1 MIVHIAPIGES
12 TGHVLEW
19 IREVTPVTKIYLIH
33 SKKSKET
40 NFPKKAKELEKDI
53 HKIRP
58 SAEVIM
64 KVIGNSFNI
73 DDTYD
78 AINEI
83 INVERVENK
92 IENYEI
98 AINVSGG
105 TNVMAAAAILAA
117 TMKCT
122 KAYYVLDER
131 KNPGQDNYVVE
142 LPIPLINTGKMN
154 KTQQEV
160 LRLISEGTF
169 ERIDIIEMISPV
181 LLDDEWKPKGKTRSE
196 NRPLYDLCTCGH
208 WEEKH
213 PKKSTHRK
221 RAIRECEEPKCTC
234 KKFEVKITGA
244 ITKKK
249 LLEKMGLDKSVPYN
263 VYDENKK
270 PIGQRKI
277 QKGATKIHAIATKL
291 ESKGYITI
299 SKKIPTLEKISLGGD
314 RFEFK
319 KGNTSGVLYKIT
331 TAGRR
336 QAKDMMM
343 ASWHLKKQAKT

>member
-40 NFPKKAKELEKDI
+40 DFPKKARELEKDI

-83 INVERVENK
+83 INEEREEND

-105 TNVMAAAAILAA
+105 TTVMAAAAILAA

-154 KTQQEV
+154 ETQQEV

-181 LLDDEWKPKGKTRSE
+181 LLDDKWKPKGKTISE
-196 NRPLYDLCTCGH
+196 KRPQYDLCTCGH

-213 PKKSTHRK
+213 PKKSTHRI
-221 RAIRECEEPKCTC
+221 RAIRECEEPKCRC
-234 KKFEVKITGA
+234 KKFEVKITGT

-263 VYDENKK
+263 IYDKDKN

>member
-1 MIVHIAPIGES
+1 MVVHIAPIGES

-40 NFPKKAKELEKDI
+40 NFPKKARELEKDI

-64 KVIGNSFNI
+64 KVIENSFNI

-78 AINEI
+78 TINEI

-154 KTQQEV
+154 ETQQEV

-169 ERIDIIEMISPV
+169 ERIDIIEKISPV
-181 LLDDEWKPKGKTRSE
+181 SFDDKWKPKGKTISE
-196 NRPLYDLCTCGH
+196 KRQYDFCTCGH

-221 RAIRECEEPKCTC
+221 KAIRECEESKCTC
-234 KKFEVKITGA
+234 KKFEVKITGT

-299 SKKIPTLEKISLGGD
+299 SKKIPTLKKRSLGGD

>member
-1 MIVHIAPIGES
+1 MIVKRQEGKNKN
-12 TGHVLEW
+12 L
-19 IREVTPVTKIYLIH
+19 
-33 SKKSKET
+33 KE
-40 NFPKKAKELEKDI
+40 
-53 HKIRP
+53 
-58 SAEVIM
+58 
-64 KVIGNSFNI
+64 
-73 DDTYD
+73 
-78 AINEI
+78 
-83 INVERVENK
+83 
-92 IENYEI
+92 
-98 AINVSGG
+98 
-105 TNVMAAAAILAA
+105 
-117 TMKCT
+117 
-122 KAYYVLDER
+122 
-131 KNPGQDNYVVE
+131 YVVP
-142 LPIPLINTGKMN
+142 LPIPSMNIGKMN
-154 KTQQEV
+154 ETQQKV

-169 ERIDIIEMISPV
+169 ERIDIIEKISPV
-181 LLDDEWKPKGKTRSE
+181 SLDDKWKSKGKTISE
-196 NRPLYDLCTCGH
+196 KRQYDFCTCGH

-221 RAIRECEEPKCTC
+221 KAIRECEESKCTC
-234 KKFEVKITGA
+234 KKFEVKITGT

-299 SKKIPTLEKISLGGD
+299 SKKIPTLKKRSLGGD

>member
-1 MIVHIAPIGES
+1 MVVHIAPIGES

-40 NFPKKAKELEKDI
+40 DFPKKARELEKDI

-64 KVIGNSFNI
+64 KVIENSFNI

-154 KTQQEV
+154 ETQQEV

-169 ERIDIIEMISPV
+169 ERIDIIEKISPV
-181 LLDDEWKPKGKTRSE
+181 SLDDKWKPKGKTISE
-196 NRPLYDLCTCGH
+196 KRQYDFCTCGH

-213 PKKSTHRK
+213 PKKSTHRI
-221 RAIRECEEPKCTC
+221 RAIRECEEPKCRC
-234 KKFEVKITGA
+234 KKFEVKITGT

>member
-1 MIVHIAPIGES
+1 MVVHIAPIGES

-40 NFPKKAKELEKDI
+40 NFPKKARELEKDI

-64 KVIGNSFNI
+64 KVIENSFNI

-83 INVERVENK
+83 INEEREENN

-142 LPIPLINTGKMN
+142 LPIPLINTGRMN
-154 KTQQEV
+154 KTQHDV
-160 LRLISEGTF
+160 LRLIAEGTF
-169 ERIDIIEMISPV
+169 ERIDIEKISPV
-181 LLDDEWKPKGKTRSE
+181 SFDDELKHKGKTMIRKMQHGF
-196 NRPLYDLCTCGH
+196 CTCGH

-249 LLEKMGLDKSVPYN
+249 LLEKLGLDKSVPYN
-263 VYDENKK
+263 IFDKSKK
-270 PIGQRKI
+270 NIIGQRKI

-299 SKKIPTLEKISLGGD
+299 SKKIPTLKKRSLGGD

>member
-1 MIVHIAPIGES
+1 MVVHIAPIGES

-40 NFPKKAKELEKDI
+40 NFPKKARELEKDI

-83 INVERVENK
+83 INEEREENN

-142 LPIPLINTGKMN
+142 LPIPLINTGRMN
-154 KTQQEV
+154 ETQQKV
-160 LRLISEGTF
+160 LRLIAEGTF
-169 ERIDIIEMISPV
+169 ERIDIEKISPV
-181 LLDDEWKPKGKTRSE
+181 SFDDELKPKGKTMTQKTQH
-196 NRPLYDLCTCGH
+196 NFCTCGH

-213 PKKSTHRK
+213 PKKSTHRI
-221 RAIRECEEPKCTC
+221 RAIRECEEPKCRC
-234 KKFEVKITGA
+234 KKFEVKITGT

-249 LLEKMGLDKSVPYN
+249 LLEKMGLDELVLYK
-263 VYDENKK
+263 
-270 PIGQRKI
+270 GQRKI
-277 QKGATKIHAIATKL
+277 QKGATKIYAIAKEL
-291 ESKGYITI
+291 ERKGYITI
-299 SKKIPTLEKISLGGD
+299 DKEIPTLEKISLGDD
-314 RFEFK
+314 RSEFK
-319 KGNTSGVLYKIT
+319 KGTTSGVLYKIT
-331 TAGRR
+331 PAGRT
-336 QAKDMMM
+336 QAKDTMM
-343 ASWHLKKQAKT
+343 ASWREVKKQAKT

>member
-1 MIVHIAPIGES
+1 MVVHIAPIGES

-40 NFPKKAKELEKDI
+40 NFPKKARELEKDI

-64 KVIGNSFNI
+64 KVIENSFNI

-142 LPIPLINTGKMN
+142 LPIPLINTGRMN
-154 KTQQEV
+154 ETQQKV
-160 LRLISEGTF
+160 LRLIAEGTF
-169 ERIDIIEMISPV
+169 ERRDIEAKWTVSF
-181 LLDDEWKPKGKTRSE
+181 DDELKHKGKKMIRKIRE
-196 NRPLYDLCTCGH
+196 HDFCTCGH
-208 WEEKH
+208 LEERH
-213 PKKSTHRK
+213 PKKSTHRI
-221 RAIRECEEPKCTC
+221 RAIRECEEPK
-234 KKFEVKITGA
+234 
-244 ITKKK
+244 
-249 LLEKMGLDKSVPYN
+249 
-263 VYDENKK
+263 
-270 PIGQRKI
+270 
-277 QKGATKIHAIATKL
+277 
-291 ESKGYITI
+291 
-299 SKKIPTLEKISLGGD
+299 
-314 RFEFK
+314 
-319 KGNTSGVLYKIT
+319 
-331 TAGRR
+331 
-336 QAKDMMM
+336 
-343 ASWHLKKQAKT
+343 

>member
-1 MIVHIAPIGES
+1 MVVHIAPIGES

-40 NFPKKAKELEKDI
+40 DFPKKARELEKDI

-64 KVIGNSFNI
+64 KVIENSFNI

-83 INVERVENK
+83 INEEREENN

-142 LPIPLINTGKMN
+142 LPIPLINTGRMN
-154 KTQQEV
+154 KTQHDV
-160 LRLISEGTF
+160 LRLIAEGTF
-169 ERIDIIEMISPV
+169 ERTDIDKTSPV
-181 LLDDEWKPKGKTRSE
+181 SFDDELKPRRRMGIQH
-196 NRPLYDLCTCGH
+196 DFCTCGH

-213 PKKSTHRK
+213 PKKSTHRI
-221 RAIRECEEPKCTC
+221 RAIRECEELKCTC

-244 ITKKK
+244 ITKQK
-249 LLEKMGLDKSVPYN
+249 LLEKMGLDKLVLY
-263 VYDENKK
+263 K
-270 PIGQRKI
+270 GQRKI
-277 QKGATKIHAIATKL
+277 QKGATKIYAIAKEL
-291 ESKGYITI
+291 ERKGYITI
-299 SKKIPTLEKISLGGD
+299 DKEIPTLEKISLGDD
-314 RFEFK
+314 RSEFK
-319 KGNTSGVLYKIT
+319 KGTTSGVLYKIT
-331 TAGRR
+331 PAGRTK
-336 QAKDMMM
+336 AKDTMM
-343 ASWHLKKQAKT
+343 ASWREVKKQAKT

>member
-1 MIVHIAPIGES
+1 MVIHIAPIGES

-40 NFPKKAKELEKDI
+40 DFPKKARELEKDI

-83 INVERVENK
+83 INEEQEENN

-154 KTQQEV
+154 ETQQEV

-169 ERIDIIEMISPV
+169 ERIDIIEKISPV
-181 LLDDEWKPKGKTRSE
+181 SLDDKWKPKGKTISKKRQ
-196 NRPLYDLCTCGH
+196 YDFCTCGH

-249 LLEKMGLDKSVPYN
+249 LLEKLGLDKSVPYKIL
-263 VYDENKK
+263 NKK
-270 PIGQRKI
+270 KKIIGQRKM
-277 QKGATKIHAIATKL
+277 QKGATRISAIAKEL
-291 ESKGYITI
+291 VRKGYIT
-299 SKKIPTLEKISLGGD
+299 KIKEIETFEKISSVGG
-314 RFEFK
+314 RSEFK
-319 KGNTSGVLYKIT
+319 KDTTSGVLYKIT
-331 TAGRR
+331 PAGRR
-336 QAKDMMM
+336 QAKDTIM
-343 ASWHLKKQAKT
+343 QKT

>member
-40 NFPKKAKELEKDI
+40 NFPKKARELEKDI

-58 SAEVIM
+58 SAKVIM
-64 KVIGNSFNI
+64 KVIENSFNI

-83 INVERVENK
+83 INEEREENN

-154 KTQQEV
+154 ETQQEV

-169 ERIDIIEMISPV
+169 ERIDIIEKISPV
-181 LLDDEWKPKGKTRSE
+181 SLDDKWKPKGKTISE
-196 NRPLYDLCTCGH
+196 KRQYDFCTCGH

-213 PKKSTHRK
+213 PKKSTHRI
-221 RAIRECEEPKCTC
+221 RAIRECEEPKCRC
-234 KKFEVKITGA
+234 KKFEVKITGT

-299 SKKIPTLEKISLGGD
+299 SKKIPTLKKRSLGGD

>member
-1 MIVHIAPIGES
+1 
-12 TGHVLEW
+12 
-19 IREVTPVTKIYLIH
+19 
-33 SKKSKET
+33 
-40 NFPKKAKELEKDI
+40 
-53 HKIRP
+53 
-58 SAEVIM
+58 M
-64 KVIGNSFNI
+64 KVIENSFNI

-83 INVERVENK
+83 INEEREENN

-154 KTQQEV
+154 ETQQEV

-169 ERIDIIEMISPV
+169 ERIDIEKISPV
-181 LLDDEWKPKGKTRSE
+181 SFDDELKPKGKTMTQKTQH
-196 NRPLYDLCTCGH
+196 NFCTCGH

-213 PKKSTHRK
+213 PKKSTHRI
-221 RAIRECEEPKCTC
+221 RAIRECEEPKCRC
-234 KKFEVKITGA
+234 KKFEVKITGT

-277 QKGATKIHAIATKL
+277 QKGASKIQTRL
-291 ESKGYITI
+291 PLYSC
-299 SKKIPTLEKISLGGD
+299 KI
-314 RFEFK
+314 
-319 KGNTSGVLYKIT
+319 
-331 TAGRR
+331 
-336 QAKDMMM
+336 
-343 ASWHLKKQAKT
+343 

>member
-1 MIVHIAPIGES
+1 MVIHIAPIGES

-40 NFPKKAKELEKDI
+40 NFPKKARELEKDI

-58 SAEVIM
+58 SAKVIM
-64 KVIGNSFNI
+64 KVIENSFNI

-142 LPIPLINTGKMN
+142 LPIPLINTGRMN
-154 KTQQEV
+154 KTQHDV
-160 LRLISEGTF
+160 LRLIAEGTF
-169 ERIDIIEMISPV
+169 ERIDIEKISPV
-181 LLDDEWKPKGKTRSE
+181 SFDDELKPKGKTMTQKTQ
-196 NRPLYDLCTCGH
+196 YDFCTCGH

-213 PKKSTHRK
+213 PKKSTHRI
-221 RAIRECEEPKCTC
+221 RAIRECEEPKCRC

-249 LLEKMGLDKSVPYN
+249 LLEKMGLDELVLYK
-263 VYDENKK
+263 
-270 PIGQRKI
+270 GQRKI
-277 QKGATKIHAIATKL
+277 QKGATKIYAIAKEL
-291 ESKGYITI
+291 ERKGYITI
-299 SKKIPTLEKISLGGD
+299 DKEIPTLEKISLGDD
-314 RFEFK
+314 RSEFK
-319 KGNTSGVLYKIT
+319 KGTTSGVLYKIT
-331 TAGRR
+331 PAGRT
-336 QAKDMMM
+336 QAKDTMM
-343 ASWHLKKQAKT
+343 ASWREVKKQAKT

>member
-1 MIVHIAPIGES
+1 MVVHIAPIGES

-40 NFPKKAKELEKDI
+40 NFPKKARELEKDI

-73 DDTYD
+73 DDTYFAIRD
-78 AINEI
+78 IINE
-83 INVERVENK
+83 EREENN

-142 LPIPLINTGKMN
+142 LPIPLINTGRMN
-154 KTQQEV
+154 ETQQKV
-160 LRLISEGTF
+160 LRLIAEGTF
-169 ERIDIIEMISPV
+169 ERIDIEKISPV
-181 LLDDEWKPKGKTRSE
+181 SFDDELKPKGKTMTQKTQH
-196 NRPLYDLCTCGH
+196 NFCTCGH

-213 PKKSTHRK
+213 PKKSTHRI
-221 RAIRECEEPKCTC
+221 RAIRECEEPKCRC

-249 LLEKMGLDKSVPYN
+249 LLEKMGLDELVPY
-263 VYDENKK
+263 K
-270 PIGQRKI
+270 GQRKI
-277 QKGATKIHAIATKL
+277 QKGATKIYAIAKEL
-291 ESKGYITI
+291 ERKGYITI
-299 SKKIPTLEKISLGGD
+299 DKEIPTLEKISLGDD
-314 RFEFK
+314 RSEFK
-319 KGNTSGVLYKIT
+319 KGTTSGVLYKIT
-331 TAGRR
+331 PAGRT
-336 QAKDMMM
+336 QAKDTMM
-343 ASWHLKKQAKT
+343 ASWREVKKQAKT